1 MGDGDIE
8 LKATIDRF
16 TWWAKSVRLDP
27 DEIGDLVGVRCP
39 LVLLNPPAFR
49 SSYHREAETRIR
61 LVLALREEL
70 LEYRGS
76 DDLAGWLRERR
87 VDVSPLEFM
96 AQGIENV
103 RALLAATR
111 YANELARK

>member
-16 TWWAKSVRLDP
+16 MSWAASVRLDP
-27 DEIGDLVGVRCP
+27 DEIGNLVGVRCP

-49 SSYHREAETRIR
+49 SPCHKEAETRIR
-61 LVLALREEL
+61 LLLALQEEL

-76 DDLAGWLRERR
+76 DGLAGWLRDRH

-111 YANELARK
+111 HANELARK